1 MSTVMELNMQLI
13 LELSTHTKVHFWSN
27 KATLDNDSPV
37 SSELKS
43 LKRRKKLTR
52 LDIRI
57 TVHALL

>member
-13 LELSTHTKVHFWSN
+13 LVLSTHTKVHFWSN
-27 KATLDNDSPV
+27 KTTLDNDSPV

>member
-27 KATLDNDSPV
+27 KATLDSPV

-43 LKRRKKLTR
+43 LKRKK
-52 LDIRI
+52 I
-57 TVHALL
+57 

>member
-27 KATLDNDSPV
+27 KVTLDNDSPV

-43 LKRRKKLTR
+43 LREKKLTR

>member
-27 KATLDNDSPV
+27 KVTLDNDSPV

-43 LKRRKKLTR
+43 LKEKKINKT
-52 LDIRI
+52 
-57 TVHALL
+57 

>member
-37 SSELKS
+37 SYELKS
-43 LKRRKKLTR
+43 LKRKKN
-52 LDIRI
+52 
-57 TVHALL
+57 

>member
-43 LKRRKKLTR
+43 LKRKKNLTR

>member
-1 MSTVMELNMQLI
+1 MCTVMELNMQLI

-43 LKRRKKLTR
+43 LKRKKKNKT
-52 LDIRI
+52 
-57 TVHALL
+57 

>member
-1 MSTVMELNMQLI
+1 MSTVMELNMQLHVI

-43 LKRRKKLTR
+43 LKRKKN
-52 LDIRI
+52 
-57 TVHALL
+57 